1 MKQRTSEP
9 ATAVKRMLVDGRL
22 WRSSPVPHLHVSN
35 PHNSYVGR
43 VNADRIKLAV

>member
-22 WRSSPVPHLHVSN
+22 SSQSQSHVFN
-35 PHNSYVGR
+35 PHNSYVGGG
-43 VNADRIKLAV
+43 NADRIE